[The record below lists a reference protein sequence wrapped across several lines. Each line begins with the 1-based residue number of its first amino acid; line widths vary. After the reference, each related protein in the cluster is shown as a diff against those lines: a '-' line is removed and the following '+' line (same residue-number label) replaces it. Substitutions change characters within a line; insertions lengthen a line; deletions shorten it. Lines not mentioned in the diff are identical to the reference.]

1 MKLNEKKNSMKENEN
16 NFETW
21 INIHKSHHVFMKFHG
36 FGSSENII
44 ILHTNHNYGTFKR
57 HLII

>member
-1 MKLNEKKNSMKENEN
+1 MKQNNLREENEN

-21 INIHKSHHVFMKFHG
+21 INIHKSHHAFMKFCA

-44 ILHTNHNYGTFKR
+44 ILHKNHSCGTFKR